1 MSEPYII
8 ATIPKNGRESVRIAL
23 DQFHGI
29 DLVDIRVLLHGD
41 DGAEPQLTKKGVSL
55 RLAKLPALIA
65 ALRDAEVE
73 ARRRGLLTDVAASQ

>member
-1 MSEPYII
+1 MQAQHI
-8 ATIPKNGRESVRIAL
+8 ARRFYLAL